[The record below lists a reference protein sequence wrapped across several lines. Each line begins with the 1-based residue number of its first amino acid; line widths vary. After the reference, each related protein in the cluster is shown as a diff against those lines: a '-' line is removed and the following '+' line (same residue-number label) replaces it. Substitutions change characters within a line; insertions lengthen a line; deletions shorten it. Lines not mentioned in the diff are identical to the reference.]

1 MNVICVG
8 VKTGKCEDVNMYKKP
23 PLLEELFAQTL
34 SGENVMYIS
43 VIYIYAY
50 IGHIYAHTYIHVLI
64 YLLFFIYIYIF
75 IIIV

>member
-8 VKTGKCEDVNMYKKP
+8 VKTGKCEETGNFKYVNMYKKP

-43 VIYIYAY
+43 VI
-50 IGHIYAHTYIHVLI
+50 H
-64 YLLFFIYIYIF
+64 IYIYIYIDTYRSYICTYIHAYMF
-75 IIIV
+75 